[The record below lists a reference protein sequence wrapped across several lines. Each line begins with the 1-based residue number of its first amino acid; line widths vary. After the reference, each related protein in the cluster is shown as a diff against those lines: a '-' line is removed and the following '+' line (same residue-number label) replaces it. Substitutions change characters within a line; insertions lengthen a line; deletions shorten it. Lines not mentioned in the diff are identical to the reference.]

1 MSIYLLGDTCCRTSA
16 FTDSDSLMCCGS
28 SVVSQHINTMCCGG
42 MVVSAVDRV
51 CCNGVVHDVIP
62 GYVCC
67 DTSYEADNTT
77 LCCTARNGVE
87 RVIIVFFFNTDTCSY
102 TFIFVRQSLT
112 QAQKTSQ
119 LLMRNAV
126 TSHQFPPSFPVV
138 TTELTIHSWRHVLT
152 NQPLKALIAVL
163 VSHVQIHRLAQPIV
177 TDAISHFLLTP
188 AIQLTL
194 LVQRH
199 KLVMKQHQFSPDL
212 RFHIM

>member
-1 MSIYLLGDTCCRTSA
+1 MGQWITRWVNGSLDGSWV
-16 FTDSDSLMCCGS
+16 TDVDPWSTL
-28 SVVSQHINTMCCGG
+28 NTMCCGG

-51 CCNGVVHDVIP
+51 CCNEVVHDVIP

-87 RVIIVFFFNTDTCSY
+87 RVIIVCLFVCLYGTYSY

-119 LLMRNAV
+119 LLMRNVV

-138 TTELTIHSWRHVLT
+138 TTELTIHSW
-152 NQPLKALIAVL
+152 
-163 VSHVQIHRLAQPIV
+163 S
-177 TDAISHFLLTP
+177 
-188 AIQLTL
+188 
-194 LVQRH
+194 
-199 KLVMKQHQFSPDL
+199 MC
-212 RFHIM
+212 